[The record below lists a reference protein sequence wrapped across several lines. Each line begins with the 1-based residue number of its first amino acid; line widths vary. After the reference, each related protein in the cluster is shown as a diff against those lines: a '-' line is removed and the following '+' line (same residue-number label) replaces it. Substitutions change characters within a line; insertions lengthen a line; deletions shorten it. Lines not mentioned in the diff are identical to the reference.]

1 MKSVLEAVNNIKA
14 LIEHNENEEVIA
26 LFDLGR
32 HVVLQGYK
40 NWYAVIWNSWSRKE
54 GATQAGFSGCGST
67 ISRTNDCNTCEC
79 WREAWSSIEDITAKQ
94 TKCCF

>member
-40 NWYAVIWNSWSRKE
+40 NWML
-54 GATQAGFSGCGST
+54 
-67 ISRTNDCNTCEC
+67 
-79 WREAWSSIEDITAKQ
+79 
-94 TKCCF
+94 

>member
-1 MKSVLEAVNNIKA
+1 MKSVLEALNNIKA

-40 NWYAVIWNSWSRKE
+40 NWYAVI
-54 GATQAGFSGCGST
+54 
-67 ISRTNDCNTCEC
+67 
-79 WREAWSSIEDITAKQ
+79 
-94 TKCCF
+94 